1 MSPTL
6 PSLFYEIVGLI
17 GSLLALIGMLAL
29 GVAIAWLLLT
39 ALKRPG
45 QHWPYYLLLFVVF
58 FGAGLFLLNNLTY
71 GAIGLFTLGFAGGI
85 FYFGINQKDPAEKK
99 APPVKAR
106 K

>member
-29 GVAIAWLLLT
+29 GVAVAWLLLS
-39 ALKRPG
+39 ALKREG

-71 GAIGLFTLGFAGGI
+71 GAIGLFTLGFAGSI
-85 FYFGINQKDPAEKK
+85 FYFGINRKEPAKK
-99 APPVKAR
+99 PAPPFKVK

>member
-17 GSLLALIGMLAL
+17 GSLIALLGMLAL
-29 GVAIAWLLLT
+29 GVVVAWFLLE

-58 FGAGLFLLNNLTY
+58 FGAGLFLFGNLTA
-71 GAIGLFTLGFAGGI
+71 GALGLFALGFAGGT
-85 FYFGINQKDPAEKK
+85 FYFGINRSGAPGKS
-99 APPVKAR
+99 APPIKN
-106 K
+106 KK